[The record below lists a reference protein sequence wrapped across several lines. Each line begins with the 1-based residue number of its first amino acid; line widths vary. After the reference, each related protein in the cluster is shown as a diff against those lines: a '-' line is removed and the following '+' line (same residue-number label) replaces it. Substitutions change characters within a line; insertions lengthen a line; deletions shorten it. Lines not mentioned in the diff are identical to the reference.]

1 MGSSLRRSGKAPMES
16 GAWLLASC
24 HMGSGFWLL
33 LERLWRL
40 GQLSS
45 RGLLVAVGT
54 HRGPRPRTRA
64 AR

>member
-1 MGSSLRRSGKAPMES
+1 MES